1 MAMTGHSCCD
11 SKPEEYLLLLHFARI
26 SRIAE
31 TQVPERHHDIDIL
44 EALRPLSASIDPAI
58 TPLLPLIYH
67 NTARTGLRCR
77 LPPEL
82 TATLK
87 NGTMR
92 LVAQDLANRQWLLR
106 NLEAF
111 EKAHIPVILLK
122 GAAFAGTLYPDNTPR
137 LGIDLDL
144 LVTGDCFDDACAIL
158 GRTMNPVLLSDKRSA
173 THDTLFERV
182 FTPRDGGIPT
192 VELHRDLTNPS
203 IFHINQQRLWEASRR
218 HPVYN
223 SESVRLLSPEDTL
236 LHLAVHAFR
245 DLDFCNHNILD
256 AHEVWCQWHPD
267 PESLTDRATQWG
279 ARKALF
285 YLLATC
291 QASMGT
297 PVSDTLLNSLKPSRI
312 CDGINRKIL
321 QSPVPSTTDRNTLGY
336 RLIQLMSQLTF
347 PDRLLWGIR
356 FQVSYARLRVHDW
369 IIGLRN
375 RPHASL

>member
-26 SRIAE
+26 SWVAE
-31 TQVPERHHDIDIL
+31 TEGAGRHRDLDIL
-44 EALRPLSASIDPAI
+44 EALRSLAASLDPAI
-58 TPLLPLIYH
+58 TPLLPLIYY
-67 NTARTGLRCR
+67 NTARAGLRSR
-77 LPPEL
+77 LSPEL

-92 LVAQDLANRQWLLR
+92 LIAQDMANRRWLLR

-111 EKAHIPVILLK
+111 EQANIPVILLK

-158 GRTMNPVLLSDKRSA
+158 GRTMNPVLLSDKRLA

-182 FTPRDGGIPT
+182 FTPRDGVTPT

-203 IFHINQQRLWEASRR
+203 IFHINQQRLWESSRR
-218 HPVYN
+218 HPAYN
-223 SESVRLLSPEDTL
+223 SESVRMLSPEDTL

-256 AHEVWCQWHPD
+256 AHEAWCQWHPD
-267 PESLTDRATQWG
+267 PERLADRAAQWG

-291 QASMGT
+291 QAVMGT
-297 PVSDTLLNSLKPSRI
+297 PVSDTLLDSLKPSWI
-312 CDGINRKIL
+312 CDRINRKIL
-321 QSPVPSTTDRNTLGY
+321 QSPVLSTPDRITLRY
-336 RLIQLMSQLTF
+336 RLLQLMSQITF
-347 PDRLLWGIR
+347 PDRLLRGIR
-356 FQVSYARLRVHDW
+356 FQLSYARLRVHDW
-369 IIGLRN
+369 VIGLKN